1 MRFIGSIIKRLA
13 ILGALVGIG
22 TAAFRYFRD
31 PMHRR
36 RAQDLASTAASTAG
50 QVAARAGETVQGAIK
65 RGESESD
72 DETVQGAIKRSESES
87 DDEGEPREP
96 EERPGA

>member
-31 PMHRR
+31 PLRRR

-65 RGESESD
+65 RGESESAG
-72 DETVQGAIKRSESES
+72 ETVQGAIKRGESES
-87 DDEGEPREP
+87 ADEGESREP
-96 EERPGA
+96 EERPGV